1 MKKAIYKQIVKTIE
15 NEEWDFDQVL
25 EILTGKFP
33 EEKSETLRAIQVQEY
48 QRRVKR
54 THKSQTSEYRRKE
67 IYNNFKSGI
76 SILYFLFPIFRFTFA
91 RYSRLSKKHSTFIIN
106 IYFFN

>member
-25 EILTGKFP
+25 EILTEKFP

-54 THKSQTSEYRRKE
+54 THKSQTSEYKRKE

-76 SILYFLFPIFRFTFA
+76 SILQFFLFPIFRFTFA
-91 RYSRLSKKHSTFIIN
+91 RYSRLSQKHSTLIN
-106 IYFFN
+106 IFLD